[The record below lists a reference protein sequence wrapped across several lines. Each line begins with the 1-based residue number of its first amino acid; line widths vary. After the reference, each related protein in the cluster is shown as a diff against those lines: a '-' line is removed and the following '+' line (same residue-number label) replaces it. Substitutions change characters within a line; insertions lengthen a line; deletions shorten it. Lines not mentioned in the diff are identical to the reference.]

1 MAIPTRINTGRIVQ
15 ATSISVLCVVLDGT
29 GLALALN
36 LTMMATSSPRTNSV
50 MTVMIQ
56 NRMLWN
62 QAMSSIT
69 GVAAS
74 CRPYLQGSG

>member
-1 MAIPTRINTGRIVQ
+1 MTVQ
-15 ATSISVLCVVLDGT
+15 ATSISVLWVVFDGT

-36 LTMMATSSPRTNSV
+36 LTTTITSSASTNSV

-56 NRMLWN
+56 NRILWN

-69 GVAAS
+69 GVTAS